1 MKNKVLAFVGDG
13 EGKTSAAIGHV
24 IRAEGHNK
32 KTAIIQFL
40 KGNRPTGEYNF
51 LRDKGIEIHH
61 FGLAS
66 FIYKDTDKKPH
77 IEKAQEWLNLAKQL
91 IESNKYFLIILDEI
105 LDAVALDLI
114 PQEELQ
120 ELIEDKNLSSHI
132 IITGRI
138 LPPELST
145 KVDLIT
151 KFQKIKHYYD
161 KGEKG
166 IEGLDW

>member
-13 EGKTSAAIGHV
+13 EGKTSAAIGHA
-24 IRAEGHNK
+24 IRSEGHNK

-40 KGNRPTGEYNF
+40 KGNRPTGEHSF
-51 LRDKGIEIHH
+51 LHDKGIEIHH

-66 FIYKDTDKKPH
+66 FIYKDTDKTPH
-77 IEKAQEWLNLAKQL
+77 IAKAQEGLALAKQL

-114 PQEELQ
+114 PQKEL
-120 ELIEDKNLSSHI
+120 ESLIGSQNISSHI

-138 LPPELST
+138 IPPELST
-145 KVDLIT
+145 KVYLIT